1 MSNIQQYLVDQLE
14 IRRKSGLLRSLQR
27 VDNFIDFCSNDYL
40 GLAKNNELNQLI
52 IKDFAIWL
60 EQNKGQIPING
71 ATGSRLIS
79 GNNSLIEKFEHACA
93 HMHQAESALL
103 FRSGFE
109 ANLGLLSSI
118 SQDDHII
125 FCDQLLH
132 ASIIDGIRL
141 GKGKKV
147 IFKHNDWE
155 TLAKE
160 LAQYPNQ
167 TKWVVVESIY
177 SMDGDQA
184 PLQKLIELKQLY
196 DFELIIDEAHSGGVY
211 GHLGAG
217 LVQELGLVDQVF
229 ARVITFGKAWGNAGA
244 VVLGSQALRQ
254 YLINFARSFIYSTA
268 PTPAHVSALNTTL
281 HFIQQQDELREKLKK
296 NIAFFH
302 SHTSHPLWGK
312 SQSAIQT
319 FLVPGN
325 QEVRRIAQI
334 AQEKG
339 FGLKPIVYPT
349 VPKGEERIRIT
360 LSALTQQQDMLD
372 LIQLLE
378 SNL

>member
-1 MSNIQQYLVDQLE
+1 MSNIQQYLLDQLE
-14 IRRKSGLLRSLQR
+14 IRRENGLLRSLQH
-27 VDNFIDFCSNDYL
+27 VDHFIDFCSNDYL
-40 GLAKNNELNQLI
+40 CLAKNQDLNQLI
-52 IKDFAIWL
+52 IKDFENFLA
-60 EQNKGQIPING
+60 QNNGQIPING
-71 ATGSRLIS
+71 ASGSRLIS
-79 GNNSLIEKFEHACA
+79 GNNSLIEKFENDCA
-93 HMHQAESALL
+93 QMHQAEAALL
-103 FRSGFE
+103 FGSGFE

-118 SQDDHII
+118 SQEDHVV

-147 IFKHNDWE
+147 IFKHNDCE
-155 TLAKE
+155 QLALELAK
-160 LAQYPNQ
+160 YPNQ

-184 PLQKLIELKQLY
+184 PLQQIVELKQNY

-211 GHLGAG
+211 GYKGAG

-244 VVLGSQALRQ
+244 VVLGSQALRE

-268 PTPAHVSALNTTL
+268 PSPAHVSALITSM
-281 HFIQQQDELREKLKK
+281 HFIQQQDELREKLQK
-296 NIAFFH
+296 NIAFFQKH
-302 SHTSHPLWGK
+302 CSHPHWGK
-312 SQSAIQT
+312 SQSAIQS
-319 FLVPGN
+319 FIVPGN
-325 QEVRRIAQI
+325 QEVRRIAKI
-334 AQEKG
+334 AQEKS

-360 LSALTQQQDMLD
+360 LSALTQEQDMLD

-378 SNL
+378 SNI

>member
-14 IRRKSGLLRSLQR
+14 IRRKNGLLRSLQH
-27 VDNFIDFCSNDYL
+27 VDHFIDFCSNDYL
-40 GLAKNNELNQLI
+40 GLAKNDELNQLI
-52 IKDFAIWL
+52 IKDFENWL
-60 EQNKGQIPING
+60 EQNKGQLPING
-71 ATGSRLIS
+71 STGSRLIS
-79 GNNSLIEKFEHACA
+79 GNNSLIENFEHACA

-103 FRSGFE
+103 FGSGFE

-118 SQDDHII
+118 SQEDHIV

-141 GKGKKV
+141 GKGKKI

-155 TLAKE
+155 TLALE

-177 SMDGDQA
+177 SMDGDRA

-217 LVQELGLVDQVF
+217 LVQELGLIDQVF

-268 PTPAHVSALNTTL
+268 PTPAHISALITTL
-281 HFIQQQDELREKLKK
+281 HFIQQQNELREKLKN
-296 NIAFFH
+296 NITFFQEH
-302 SHTSHPLWGK
+302 ITHPHWGK

-325 QEVRRIAQI
+325 QEVRRIAHI

-339 FGLKPIVYPT
+339 YGLKPIVYPT

-360 LSALTQQQDMLD
+360 LSALTQKQDMLD

-378 SNL
+378 SNI

>member
-14 IRRKSGLLRSLQR
+14 IRRKDGLLRSLQHM
-27 VDNFIDFCSNDYL
+27 DHFIDFCSNDYL
-40 GLAKNNELNQLI
+40 GLAKNQELNQLI
-52 IKDFAIWL
+52 TKDFENWL
-60 EQNKGQIPING
+60 AQNNAQISING

-79 GNNSLIEKFEHACA
+79 GNNSLVENFEITCAQIHHAEA
-93 HMHQAESALL
+93 ALL
-103 FRSGFE
+103 FGSGFE

-118 SQDDHII
+118 SQADHIV

-147 IFKHNDWE
+147 IFNHNDWE
-155 TLAKE
+155 ALSTELAK
-160 LAQYPNQ
+160 YPHQ

-184 PLQKLIELKQLY
+184 PLQKYIELKQNY
-196 DFELIIDEAHSGGVY
+196 DFELIVDEAHSGGVY
-211 GHLGAG
+211 GFKGAG

-254 YLINFARSFIYSTA
+254 YLINFARSFIYSTG
-268 PTPAHVSALNTTL
+268 PTPAHICALLATL
-281 HFIQQQDELREKLKK
+281 HFIQNQDELREKLKK
-296 NIAFFH
+296 NITFFQGH
-302 SHTSHPLWGK
+302 CSHPNWGK

-319 FLVPGN
+319 FIVPGN
-325 QEVRRIAQI
+325 QEVRRIAQL
-334 AQEKG
+334 AQEKD

-378 SNL
+378 SNI

>member
-1 MSNIQQYLVDQLE
+1 MSKIQQYLVDQLE
-14 IRRKSGLLRSLQR
+14 IRRKDGLLRSLQH
-27 VDNFIDFCSNDYL
+27 VDHFIDFCSNDYL
-40 GLAKNNELNQLI
+40 GLAKNQELNQLI
-52 IKDFAIWL
+52 TKDFENWL
-60 EQNKGQIPING
+60 AQNNGQIPING

-79 GNNSLIEKFEHACA
+79 GNNSLVENFEIACA
-93 HMHQAESALL
+93 QIHHAEAALL
-103 FRSGFE
+103 FGSGFE

-118 SQDDHII
+118 SQADHIV

-155 TLAKE
+155 ALSTELAK
-160 LAQYPNQ
+160 YPHQ

-184 PLQKLIELKQLY
+184 PLQKYIELKQLY
-196 DFELIIDEAHSGGVY
+196 DFELIVDEAHSGGVH
-211 GHLGAG
+211 GFKGAG
-217 LVQELGLVDQVF
+217 LVQELGLVEQVF

-254 YLINFARSFIYSTA
+254 YLINFARSFIYSTG
-268 PTPAHVSALNTTL
+268 PTPAHICALLTTL
-281 HFIQQQDELREKLKK
+281 HFIQIQDELREKLKK
-296 NIAFFH
+296 NITFFQEH
-302 SHTSHPLWGK
+302 NSHPNWGK

-319 FLVPGN
+319 FIVPGN
-325 QEVRRIAQI
+325 QEVRRIAQV

-349 VPKGEERIRIT
+349 VPKEEERIRIT
-360 LSALTQQQDMLD
+360 LSALTQQKDMLD

-378 SNL
+378 SNI